1 MGDRVK
7 ERDRKGWKERG
18 INYQSSGGRRE
29 RPITP
34 YLSGIYNYIMM
45 HPLSH
50 QVNRQS
56 LSCFCSHSLFSL
68 SSPCIS
74 PSFHHILFSLCL
86 PFLLLFL
93 SPDSKEKSGSIV
105 CNFSYYHS
113 ELGRAIKGGDTSVRS
128 RHTHRDR
135 DRQHPGDVCTGIVSG
150 LWRSWRLNRLV
161 YDQKLL
167 TIKAIGHS
175 VNNSIRNKMNSVTE
189 WIDSNIAV
197 DLKIK
202 VF

>member
-86 PFLLLFL
+86 PFLLFP

-113 ELGRAIKGGDTSVRS
+113 EQGRAIKGGDTS
-128 RHTHRDR
+128 
-135 DRQHPGDVCTGIVSG
+135 DRQRQAASRG
-150 LWRSWRLNRLV
+150 RLHWHSFRLV
-161 YDQKLL
+161 EELEVKQAGL
-167 TIKAIGHS
+167 
-175 VNNSIRNKMNSVTE
+175 
-189 WIDSNIAV
+189 
-197 DLKIK
+197 
-202 VF
+202 